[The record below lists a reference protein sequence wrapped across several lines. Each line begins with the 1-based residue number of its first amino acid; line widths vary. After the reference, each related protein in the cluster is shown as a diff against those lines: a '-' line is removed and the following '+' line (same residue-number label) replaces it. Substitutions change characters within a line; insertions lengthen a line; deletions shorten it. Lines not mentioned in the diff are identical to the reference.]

1 MEFDQRKKQ
10 AILSI
15 FLTSF
20 SLVSVLYGEIEET
33 HVGLILDMG
42 SVEGKIVRSCISA
55 AFSDFY
61 HLHNDYSTRVVL
73 HSRDSKGDPLHALS
87 SVVTNTALHLLENI
101 KVEAII
107 GAQTRVEANLLAN
120 LGEAAKVPILSFSEP
135 SSPLPL
141 NDDRYA
147 FSVGIAQDE
156 TSQVMGINAIIEA
169 FKWKDVILL
178 YDNTEYGNYMIPTLA
193 SSFQQK
199 NVYIAHKSCIAISST
214 NEQIFE
220 ELQTLMKLKTKVFV
234 VHISHLLVPRLFS
247 NVNKLGMMSEGYTW
261 ILTSASMNFLHF
273 MDSNVIES
281 MQGVI
286 GLKSYIPAST
296 RLQNLT
302 SKVRNKL
309 YMEDPNMKVSEL
321 SADKVWVYDATWA
334 LAEAIERASTK
345 NSSRSK
351 HGVVLLREILQRR
364 FKGLSGEIQ
373 FPKGKLISGT
383 LEIVNVIGKEA
394 RRVGFWFFEEKTEKA
409 QSHMLNNGRNLLLS
423 NHLKTIRWPGGSK
436 RQLSSEIK
444 LRIGVPVRVGF
455 KELVRVEHDLQTN
468 RTNVTG
474 FSIDVFKIAISALP
488 YKVHYEFFPFEN
500 ETGVMAGTYND
511 LVHQVYLKNYDAV
524 VGDITITSN
533 RSQYVDFTMPYTDLG
548 VGVLV
553 PNQKDMWIFLK
564 PLSAYLWITSACF
577 FILTGFIVW
586 VIERPVNQEFQGT
599 NLQQIGTILWFS
611 FSTLVF
617 AQREKI
623 LSNWAKF
630 VVIIWMFV
638 VLILTSN
645 YTATLASMM
654 TVKQIQ
660 MDSIGNY
667 IGYQSGS
674 LGVTVNLNFKG
685 MKPYRSAEEYA
696 DALSKG
702 SKHGGVS
709 AIIDELPYINIF
721 RAKYSSDYSI
731 IKAKSITNGLAFA
744 FPKGSK
750 LVEDLSTQIRH
761 MREEGQLLD
770 LEKTWFHR
778 KTSLMPDDSME
789 DNNMSSPSNTL
800 GLYDFLGLFLV
811 SGVSSA
817 VALFVFLIFSQ
828 TFRNLIKGQL
838 QLIGGRLQRLRMF
851 LSNVIS
857 T

>member
-1 MEFDQRKKQ
+1 
-10 AILSI
+10 
-15 FLTSF
+15 
-20 SLVSVLYGEIEET
+20 
-33 HVGLILDMG
+33 
-42 SVEGKIVRSCISA
+42 
-55 AFSDFY
+55 
-61 HLHNDYSTRVVL
+61 
-73 HSRDSKGDPLHALS
+73 
-87 SVVTNTALHLLENI
+87 
-101 KVEAII
+101 
-107 GAQTRVEANLLAN
+107 
-120 LGEAAKVPILSFSEP
+120 
-135 SSPLPL
+135 
-141 NDDRYA
+141 
-147 FSVGIAQDE
+147 
-156 TSQVMGINAIIEA
+156 
-169 FKWKDVILL
+169 
-178 YDNTEYGNYMIPTLA
+178 
-193 SSFQQK
+193 
-199 NVYIAHKSCIAISST
+199 
-214 NEQIFE
+214 
-220 ELQTLMKLKTKVFV
+220 MKLKTKVFV

-273 MDSNVIES
+273 MDSKVIES

-286 GLKSYIPAST
+286 GLKSYIPVST

-309 YMEDPNMKVSEL
+309 YMKDPNMKVSEL

-394 RRVGFWFFEEKTEKA
+394 RRVGFWCFEEKTEKA
-409 QSHMLNNGRNLLLS
+409 QSHILNNGRNLLLS

-474 FSIDVFKIAISALP
+474 LSIDVFKIAISALP

-500 ETGVMAGTYND
+500 ENGVMAGTYSD
-511 LVHQVYLKNYDAV
+511 LVYQVYLKNYDAV

-548 VGVLV
+548 VGMLV

-599 NLQQIGTILWFS
+599 PLQQIGTILWFS

-617 AQREKI
+617 AHREKI
-623 LSNWAKF
+623 LSNLAKF

-674 LGVTVNLNFKG
+674 LGVIVNLNFKG

-721 RAKYSSDYSI
+721 RAKYSSDYSV
-731 IKAKSITNGLAFA
+731 IKTKSITNGLAFA

>member
-15 FLTSF
+15 FLTFF
-20 SLVSVLYGEIEET
+20 SLVSFLYGEIEET

-42 SVEGKIVRSCISA
+42 SMEGKIVRSCISA
-55 AFSDFY
+55 ALSDFY
-61 HLHNDYSTRVVL
+61 HLHIDYSTRVVL

-87 SVVTNTALHLLENI
+87 SALHLLENI

-156 TSQVMGINAIIEA
+156 TSQVMGINAIIEV

-178 YDNTEYGNYMIPTLA
+178 YDNTEYGNDMIPTLA
-193 SSFQQK
+193 SFFQQK

-273 MDSNVIES
+273 MDSKVIES
-281 MQGVI
+281 MQGVV
-286 GLKSYIPAST
+286 GLKSYIPVST

-309 YMEDPNMKVSEL
+309 YMKDPNMKVSEL
-321 SADKVWVYDATWA
+321 SADKIWVYDATWA

-500 ETGVMAGTYND
+500 ENGVMAGTYND
-511 LVHQVYLKNYDAV
+511 LVYQVYLKNYDAV

-548 VGVLV
+548 VGMLV

-599 NLQQIGTILWFS
+599 PLQQIGTILWFS

-617 AQREKI
+617 AHREKI
-623 LSNWAKF
+623 LSNLAKF

-674 LGVTVNLNFKG
+674 LGVIVNLNFKG

-731 IKAKSITNGLAFA
+731 IKTKSITNGLAFA

-778 KTSLMPDDSME
+778 KTSLTPDDSME

>member
-1 MEFDQRKKQ
+1 MEFDQRQKQ

-15 FLTSF
+15 FLTFF
-20 SLVSVLYGEIEET
+20 SLVSSLHGKIEET

-42 SVEGKIVRSCISA
+42 STEGKIVRSCISEA
-55 AFSDFY
+55 LSDFY

-73 HSRDSKGDPLHALS
+73 HSKDSKGEPLHALS
-87 SVVTNTALHLLENI
+87 SVVTNTALHLLENT

-120 LGEAAKVPILSFSEP
+120 LGEAAKVPIMSFSEP
-135 SSPLPL
+135 SPPLPL

-156 TSQVMGINAIIEA
+156 TSQVMGINAIIEVY
-169 FKWKDVILL
+169 KWKDVILL
-178 YDNTEYGNYMIPTLA
+178 YDNTEYGNDMIPTLT
-193 SSFQQK
+193 SSLQQK
-199 NVYIAHKSCIAISST
+199 NVYIAHKSCVAISST

-247 NVNKLGMMSEGYTW
+247 NVNKLEMMSEGYTW

-273 MDSNVIES
+273 MDSIVIES

-309 YMEDPNMKVSEL
+309 YMEDPNMKVLEL
-321 SADKVWVYDATWA
+321 SADKIWVYDATWA
-334 LAEAIERASTK
+334 LAEAIERASIQ
-345 NSSRSK
+345 NSTRSK

-364 FKGLSGEIQ
+364 FNGLSGEIK

-394 RRVGFWFFEEKTEKA
+394 RRVGFWFFEEKTDKA

-436 RQLSSEIK
+436 RQLSSEMK

-474 FSIDVFKIAISALP
+474 FSIDVFKTAISALP
-488 YKVHYEFFPFEN
+488 YKVSYEFFPFEN
-500 ETGVMAGTYND
+500 ENGVMAGTYSD
-511 LVHQVYLKNYDAV
+511 LVYQVYLKKYDAV

-548 VGVLV
+548 VGILV
-553 PNQKDMWIFLK
+553 PKRKDNMWIFLK
-564 PLSAYLWITSACF
+564 PLSAHLWITSACF

-586 VIERPVNQEFQGT
+586 LIERPVNQEFQGT
-599 NLQQIGTILWFS
+599 TSQQIGTILWFS
-611 FSTLVF
+611 FSTLAF
-617 AQREKI
+617 AHREKI
-623 LSNWAKF
+623 LSNLAKF

-638 VLILTSN
+638 VLILTSS

-654 TVKQIQ
+654 TVKQIR

-674 LGVTVNLNFKG
+674 LGVTVNLNFKEV
-685 MKPYRSAEEYA
+685 KPYHSVEEYA

-721 RAKYSSDYSI
+721 LAKYSSDYSLM
-731 IKAKSITNGLAFA
+731 KTKSTTNGFAFV
-744 FPKGSK
+744 FPKGSR
-750 LVEDLSTQIRH
+750 LVHDLSTQIRH
-761 MREEGQLLD
+761 MREEGKLLD
-770 LEKTWFHR
+770 LEETWFPR
-778 KTSLMPDDSME
+778 KQSFMPE
-789 DNNMSSPSNTL
+789 DYTISSPSNTL
-800 GLYDFLGLFLV
+800 GLYNFLGLFLV

-817 VALFVFLIFSQ
+817 VALFLFVIFSHS
-828 TFRNLIKGQL
+828 FRNLIKGQL
-838 QLIGGRLQRLRMF
+838 QSVGGRLQRLRMF
-851 LSNVIS
+851 LPL
-857 T
+857 